1 MEARKVRCLILA
13 CGNTLRGDDGIG
25 PLLCAWAEERF
36 AGEPDVRAVASHQ
49 WTPDMAEDVAATEAV
64 LFVDCSLDQAPG
76 QVLLRE
82 IAPAA
87 LRPGLVTHH
96 LGAAELL
103 SVAEELYG
111 ARPRRAC
118 LLTIGAGSVELGDQL
133 SPAMKGAVS
142 DARELLELTV
152 RQLLR

>member
-1 MEARKVRCLILA
+1 
-13 CGNTLRGDDGIG
+13 
-25 PLLCAWAEERF
+25 
-36 AGEPDVRAVASHQ
+36 
-49 WTPDMAEDVAATEAV
+49 
-64 LFVDCSLDQAPG
+64 
-76 QVLLRE
+76 VLLRE